1 MTDATKNS
9 IAVSYGDRKTGTR
22 YSRDGTAVLQRTDCL
37 AGQEYLPMDI
47 FVDTKDDAIALSRF
61 VASRPV
67 GLSSLSRRLSN
78 GG

>member
-47 FVDTKDDAIALSRF
+47 FVDTKTMRLHF
-61 VASRPV
+61 Q
-67 GLSSLSRRLSN
+67 GSSLLGRLA
-78 GG
+78 